1 MTEETE
7 ASYAAA
13 FFEWHAT
20 RTDGDGS
27 RNSVALEI
35 FEQNKRLNKPQET
48 REPTLTAWEK
58 DRVVGSGLTERVF
71 WKVRSEGFVLQEG
84 IRARKK
90 MRKRM
95 ARQPLRVEEERM
107 AHEMRE
113 WLGGAGCGEIA
124 QAKWLWPEAQMN

>member
-90 MRKRM
+90 MRKRTEVRRVGKECGSTCRSRWSPYDLKKK
-95 ARQPLRVEEERM
+95 ARLYRPTYNR
-107 AHEMRE
+107 
-113 WLGGAGCGEIA
+113 I
-124 QAKWLWPEAQMN
+124 N

>member
-95 ARQPLRVEEERM
+95 ARHPLRVEGERM
-107 AHEMRE
+107 ANEMRE
-113 WLGGAGCGEIA
+113 RSEESRVGKECVSTCRSRW
-124 QAKWLWPEAQMN
+124 

>member
-58 DRVVGSGLTERVF
+58 DRVVGSGLTRSAERRVGKECVRTCRSR
-71 WKVRSEGFVLQEG
+71 WAPEHSKKKTKVQT
-84 IRARKK
+84 
-90 MRKRM
+90 
-95 ARQPLRVEEERM
+95 
-107 AHEMRE
+107 
-113 WLGGAGCGEIA
+113 
-124 QAKWLWPEAQMN
+124 

>member
-1 MTEETE
+1 MRI
-7 ASYAAA
+7 SDWSSDVCSSDL
-13 FFEWHAT
+13 EWHAT

-95 ARQPLRVEEERM
+95 ARHPLRVEEERM
-107 AHEMRE
+107 ANEKIGRAHV
-113 WLGGAGCGEIA
+113 
-124 QAKWLWPEAQMN
+124 